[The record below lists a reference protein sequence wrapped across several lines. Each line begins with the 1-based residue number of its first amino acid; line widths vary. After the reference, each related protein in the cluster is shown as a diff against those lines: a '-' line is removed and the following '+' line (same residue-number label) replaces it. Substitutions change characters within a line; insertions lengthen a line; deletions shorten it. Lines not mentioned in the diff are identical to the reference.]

1 MTDPQLAAS
10 TYLADNGIVS
20 MNPKAFLFD
29 MDGTLYDSMRNH
41 AGAWYRMIT
50 EQGIPATPEE
60 FFLYEG
66 STGADTINMIFRRT
80 YNREATAQEIERMY
94 ARKAELFA
102 AMPKPEIMPGARSLV
117 DYVRNLPW
125 QPAIVLVT
133 GSGQGSLLDKLNDDF
148 DDAFP
153 LDMRVT
159 ARNVTKGK
167 PHPHPY
173 LKGMELAAVNPHE
186 AIAIEN
192 APLGVESARRSGA
205 FTVAVTTGPIPAGT
219 MTEAGAHIVY
229 GSMEECAA
237 SFPELIAAL
246 TSR

>member
-1 MTDPQLAAS
+1 MTDPQQAASLYLAA
-10 TYLADNGIVS
+10 NGLS
-20 MNPKAFLFD
+20 AMNPKAFLFD

-80 YNREATAQEIERMY
+80 YGREATRQEIERMY
-94 ARKAELFA
+94 ARKSELFA
-102 AMPKPEIMPGARSLV
+102 AMPQPQIMPGARRLV

-125 QPAIVLVT
+125 HPAVVLVT

-148 DDAFP
+148 DGAFP

-159 ARNVTKGK
+159 ARNVTYGK

-173 LKGMELAAVNPHE
+173 LKGME
-186 AIAIEN
+186 IASASPCEQSPSRMRRSESNRPGGRERSQWPSPQARSPPKPWRLPEHISYTDQWR
-192 APLGVESARRSGA
+192 SARRH
-205 FTVAVTTGPIPAGT
+205 F
-219 MTEAGAHIVY
+219 
-229 GSMEECAA
+229 
-237 SFPELIAAL
+237 LIL
-246 TSR
+246 WRH

>member
-1 MTDPQLAAS
+1 MTDPQQAASLYLAA
-10 TYLADNGIVS
+10 NGLS
-20 MNPKAFLFD
+20 AMNPKAFLFD

-80 YNREATAQEIERMY
+80 YGREATRQEIERMY
-94 ARKAELFA
+94 ARKSELFA
-102 AMPKPEIMPGARSLV
+102 AMPQPQIMPGARRLV
-117 DYVRNLPW
+117 DYVRTLPW
-125 QPAIVLVT
+125 HPAVVLVT

-148 DDAFP
+148 DGAFP

-159 ARNVTKGK
+159 ARNVTYGK

-173 LKGMELAAVNPHE
+173 FKGMEIASASPCE
-186 AIAIEN
+186 SIAIEN

-205 FTVAVTTGPIPAGT
+205 FTVAVTTGPIPAEA
-219 MTEAGAHIVY
+219 MEAAGAHIIY

-237 SFPELIAAL
+237 AFPDLMAAL